1 MKTAISLP
9 DALFKEADAEAKRRG
24 ISRSQLYGQAL
35 DEYLAK
41 RRKANITA
49 QLNAVYGSV
58 DSHLPKGVYELQR
71 RAVGKDKW

>member
-24 ISRSQLYGQAL
+24 VSRSQLYGQAL

-49 QLNAVYGSV
+49 QLNAVYAKH
-58 DSHLPKGVYELQR
+58 DSRLPKGAYELQR
-71 RAVGKDKW
+71 RAVSKDM